1 MGLRHCC
8 LRCCF
13 ALRIG
18 SAAMNPVKKLIA
30 LMADSLV
37 TLYFFLEGEWLYFRR
52 YLPEL
57 GNWLLFALCLAVL
70 CFVLGF
76 SAGVFWRIV

>member
-1 MGLRHCC
+1 MGLHHYR
-8 LRCCF
+8 LRGCV

-18 SAAMNPVKKLIA
+18 SAAMIHDLW
-30 LMADSLV
+30 
-37 TLYFFLEGEWLYFRR
+37 TRFYFFLEGEYLYYRR

-57 GNWLLFALCLAVL
+57 YGWLLFFICLAVL

>member
-1 MGLRHCC
+1 MLHDLWTR
-8 LRCCF
+8 F
-13 ALRIG
+13 SFWI
-18 SAAMNPVKKLIA
+18 
-30 LMADSLV
+30 
-37 TLYFFLEGEWLYFRR
+37 EGEWLYFRR

-76 SAGVFWRIV
+76 SAGFILGE